1 MIASLFSNI
10 LNFFIFSMTCKCFFE
25 IKISKKHYI
34 FIQFIIIFI
43 KSIICIQ
50 GNPHFNFI
58 SSLLTSIILLFFFFK
73 GTLFRKCL
81 LLIFYALSNVICEL
95 LALKMNT
102 LFFSKDEVFNTN
114 SISYYSGILL
124 SNLFLILVIKTFSI
138 YIKVFSLP
146 SLPNYFWVIFILP
159 MTTLL
164 MILGISDYY
173 EITGGSNYFIFVL
186 IGLLLSNLIC
196 IYVFYLA
203 TTKIINENEFNKKI
217 QETNIKLET
226 AEKILGQQDL
236 FFHNIRK
243 QSIDMIELLNQ
254 KKFVELKNY
263 IQNIYQD
270 TTNTYNMINTN
281 YDLLNMIINDRLFI
295 LKNNNIE
302 FESTLQTSYF
312 FVYDLFELESF
323 FSYLIDLAI
332 RESLNN
338 EENSRKISVV
348 SKLFDQTTLLTF
360 SFKSSNNIDAIKS
373 EITENLNHFIS
384 KHQLS
389 YLVFTD
395 NSPNIINISFVFTE
409 YRNQKV

>member
-173 EITGGSNYFIFVL
+173 EITGGGILAGEDALKAAKRELKEEVG
-186 IGLLLSNLIC
+186 IETDNLILLGEATDYHF
-196 IYVFYLA
+196 YVYTYLVILA
-203 TTKIINENEFNKKI
+203 KKPAITLQEKETVAYKWLNKDAFIKKI
-217 QETNIKLET
+217 HQDNFLYFVQERLD
-226 AEKILGQQDL
+226 A
-236 FFHNIRK
+236 
-243 QSIDMIELLNQ
+243 
-254 KKFVELKNY
+254 
-263 IQNIYQD
+263 YQD
-270 TTNTYNMINTN
+270 EI
-281 YDLLNMIINDRLFI
+281 
-295 LKNNNIE
+295 
-302 FESTLQTSYF
+302 
-312 FVYDLFELESF
+312 
-323 FSYLIDLAI
+323 
-332 RESLNN
+332 ESL
-338 EENSRKISVV
+338 
-348 SKLFDQTTLLTF
+348 
-360 SFKSSNNIDAIKS
+360 IK
-373 EITENLNHFIS
+373 EA
-384 KHQLS
+384 K
-389 YLVFTD
+389 
-395 NSPNIINISFVFTE
+395 
-409 YRNQKV
+409 